1 MSNTEKDDF
10 SEINEYFAKV
20 KEQKQKTKRQ
30 IACEPKE
37 KTFTCEQCGEQ
48 FTAKT
53 NHAKYCKDCAK
64 QRQRERVKAY
74 NENRKNLKVRELG
87 SKDIC
92 TECGKEYIV
101 VSGAQKV
108 CEACRKQY
116 LYKQKAQKNSEYI
129 SKAYEFFKLRFKV
142 GEKEKLQEKLEE
154 YRRLSGDELSLNEF
168 ILEAIEEKT
177 KELDAQ
183 IEKYKALPF

>member
-20 KEQKQKTKRQ
+20 KAQKQKTKRQ

-92 TECGKEYIV
+92 TECGKEYTV

-108 CEACRKQY
+108 CEACRHSTATRHHIRPTGGICY
-116 LYKQKAQKNSEYI
+116 EEPYI
-129 SKAYEFFKLRFKV
+129 CLLHPQSQQTEGLLR
-142 GEKEKLQEKLEE
+142 
-154 YRRLSGDELSLNEF
+154 
-168 ILEAIEEKT
+168 
-177 KELDAQ
+177 
-183 IEKYKALPF
+183 